1 MKRVLIIYAI
11 FFALTIIIPALV
23 CFSPEHQESKNE
35 LMHIFSSM
43 INLIG
48 CYR

>member
-23 CFSPEHQESKNE
+23 CFLPENQESKKE
-35 LMHIFSSM
+35 LLNIFNSM

-48 CYR
+48 YFR

>member
-11 FFALTIIIPALV
+11 FFALTIIIPAIV
-23 CFSPEHQESKNE
+23 CFAPQGQDGKSEMFN
-35 LMHIFSSM
+35 IFNSY